1 MQYLRNQAKESIK
14 YLIGTEKII
23 FLQIMPIYIIF
34 MVRKTAVIAITK
46 HGIEIAH
53 RIKENMQEVEIYAPA
68 KYNVSAPESAS
79 DITWFTEQTTQLV
92 ANLFKSNDAIIC
104 IFSLGAVI
112 RLIAPLLVDKRS
124 DPAVLVIDDK
134 ANFVISALSGHLG
147 GANAL
152 TRLVASFFPNS
163 QPIITTAADVN
174 ETIAVDL
181 VGREFG
187 WRIENPENVTR
198 VSAFMVNEEKIA
210 LYQQT
215 GEKNWLPTSSLPKN
229 VTVVKNL
236 DEIRLPEF
244 KAALIISDILI
255 IDPVILE
262 KSVIYRPKSLVVG
275 LGLHWD
281 TRKDDI
287 DFGIQTVMKDK
298 GLSFMSIRNISSINR
313 EKKIRGLQEFSDHY
327 DIPVE
332 TYDKDRLAAVT
343 VPNPSHVVQK
353 FEGTASVSE
362 ASSILSSKGEIIV
375 PKYKFP
381 PNLTV
386 AISRI
391 KFD

>member
-1 MQYLRNQAKESIK
+1 ML
-14 YLIGTEKII
+14 
-23 FLQIMPIYIIF
+23 PITL

-46 HGIEIAH
+46 HGIEIAR
-53 RIKENMQEVEIYAPA
+53 RIKENMQEVEIYAPV
-68 KYNVSAPESAS
+68 KYNISASEPQS
-79 DITWFTEQTTQLV
+79 DITWFTEQTTQLMT
-92 ANLFKSNDAIIC
+92 NLFKSNDALIC

-124 DPAVLVIDDK
+124 DPAILVIDDK

-147 GANAL
+147 GANVL

-215 GEKNWLPTSSLPKN
+215 GEKNWLPTASLPKN
-229 VTVVKNL
+229 VIVVKNL
-236 DEIRLPEF
+236 DEIRSPGF
-244 KAALIISDILI
+244 KAALIISDMLI
-255 IDPVILE
+255 IDPIILE

-275 LGLHWD
+275 LGLHWN

-287 DFGIQTVMKDK
+287 ELGIQTVMKDK
-298 GLSFMSIRNISSINR
+298 GLSFMSIRNISSINK
-313 EKKIRGLQEFSDHY
+313 EKEIRGLQEFSDHH

-332 TYDKDRLAAVT
+332 TYDKDILAT
-343 VPNPSHVVQK
+343 VAAPNPSRIVQK

-362 ASSILSSKGEIIV
+362 ASSILSSKGEVIV
-375 PKYKFP
+375 PKHKFP